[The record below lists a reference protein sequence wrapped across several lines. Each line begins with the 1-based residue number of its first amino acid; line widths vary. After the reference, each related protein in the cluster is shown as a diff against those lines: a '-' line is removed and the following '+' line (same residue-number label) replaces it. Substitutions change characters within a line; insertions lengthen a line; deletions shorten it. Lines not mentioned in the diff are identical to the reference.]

1 MDSLEE
7 RDSQTPDWLE
17 TTWNKYASKIYKL
30 CCKKCKNV
38 EDAKELFQTVA
49 LKFCQN
55 AGKLNF
61 QKSAMRWFLCVMTN
75 ARYDQIRAKRRAMQ
89 PLSLADVSVEYLE
102 IPEEMGLR
110 YTHNKETQDKLE
122 RAMTS
127 LTELEKI
134 ILELTFMGGFSLD
147 ETGMIFGLSSTS
159 ISKRKNRAMAKLRMN
174 LQKDQVI
181 YDFFSHNAI

>member
-1 MDSLEE
+1 MDGLEE

-17 TTWNKYASKIYKL
+17 TTWNKYAPKIYKL

-55 AGKLNF
+55 ANKIEFHENMGPWL
-61 QKSAMRWFLCVMTN
+61 MCVLTN
-75 ARYDQIRAKRRAMQ
+75 ARYDQLRAKQRFMQ
-89 PLSLADVSVEYLE
+89 PLSLTDATVEYSALPPE
-102 IPEEMGLR
+102 ITAFFTPGAEIHL
-110 YTHNKETQDKLE
+110 QVE
-122 RAMTS
+122 RVLKT
-127 LTELEKI
+127 LTELEQS
-134 ILELTFMGGFSLD
+134 LLNLSFMGGLSLA
-147 ETGMIFGLSSTS
+147 ELSALFGLSATS
-159 ISKRKNRAMAKLRMN
+159 ISKRRGCALAKFREN